1 MLKYLLC
8 LLLSSSLF
16 AESISVEG
24 TPLALDETFM
34 VNNPK
39 ATFDDS
45 LSYTHKQL
53 LNCSPKLNAVYKIES
68 AKRLKVIPRTT
79 LPSDVNFSCSYKG
92 QQFNFTTKPFKVVSA
107 DYFSATKLLR
117 LEFNDAL
124 KKSSIEKGIKLLK
137 LDNLAKTQ
145 LHYTIKG
152 FDDKHL
158 VLKVDEKL
166 EHSPLKLIITKELK
180 TTHGIGLEDSYEK
193 LFNSKEQIVKLDSEK
208 NKLEFVD
215 TPQMVALDN
224 GKFALRLFVPDD
236 LTKNPQKF
244 IKIEGIEQF
253 QMSDY
258 EYIDDEMREKYN
270 LEDSYYYSD
279 IISNEF
285 QPNHSYRVTLKKGL
299 TSYNKELKEDL
310 HFTVKTG
317 DRAKAIIFE
326 QDKLYISNHG
336 ELGFSSVNVD
346 KATLIVERLLDD
358 NLRYFM
364 NFNNANSEELDNY
377 TQEVFSKELTFN
389 IQKNK
394 LLEQKFKLSD
404 LSRGELPVGAYK
416 ITLHFQDKDG
426 EKVIEKSSSKVLFLS
441 NLAISATI
449 GKEEAFVTV
458 LSLDKATPIKN
469 ATVQIFGANNGLIAQ
484 ATTNQ
489 DGVARLKNRKL
500 LEQQPKGVI
509 VSFGKDKNFLALID
523 TINSPSP
530 EQILKKAERFKAFIY
545 FQSNIVRPK
554 AKIHALVTVKDSD
567 FISGAKLPV
576 KLIFREYY
584 GKKLIEKV
592 YHTDEYGLI
601 DFNYQLDSLDKTGEY
616 LLQAYIG
623 DKEIGSKV
631 IKVEAFVPPKIENT
645 ISTSKNI
652 YSLDELMDVNVSSA
666 YLFGAPASL
675 LRGTVKL
682 SAQPISYS
690 NKKYKNFSFTNTLLE
705 QKNTTSYLD
714 NEEEIVLDEE
724 GHASLLFKNKIYQK
738 VPSLLEVMIG
748 ATIMD
753 DTQPVSSYKKVKLY
767 PYRAMVGVRLDKDS
781 LIKGEK
787 LMGKVVLIDPI
798 TGKPIEREL
807 NAVIKKIDW
816 HYDYSNGNYNWEKE
830 VKVVDSFS
838 IYSNQSFARDIL
850 ENGDH
855 IIEVSDPL
863 SGHSATHS
871 FDVWW
876 ENYSNISPKNN
887 LSNVEIKFEDKLY
900 KKGDEIEVQIK
911 SPILEGQ
918 LYLTLED
925 ERVENYK
932 LVKIEKGVAKT
943 SLKINA
949 DIKQGLYLHA
959 TVIRASD
966 TDSKLIPFRAMGY
979 AFVKAKRDEHKIKV
993 ELTLPNSTKSKVPL
1007 SFGIKTNRPT
1017 KVLISIVDRAILQLV
1032 EQKAPKLFDYFNKQ
1046 PNKALSIY
1054 DLYDQLLSYIAK
1066 GKLVDF
1072 GAGDSLSRKQKHL
1085 PPDLGKRIKPFMIWS
1100 GIVDLKDGEGNITV
1114 YIPEFNGRASVVAIA
1129 VNKDSV
1135 GVAQKD
1141 IVVKDDVMI
1150 KPSYPLYMLNG
1161 DKIDVPIRI
1170 FNTTKEVK
1178 KITLTAKVSDNLT
1191 LNLSKKEVAIPANS
1205 SRVIDSTLLAN
1216 AVGKGKITLIAN
1228 DAKEEISKEI
1238 ELPIYSAYALS
1249 TKTFKGISNKK
1260 ETISIPK
1267 EYKGATAY
1275 ITLSNNLI
1283 GALRNDL
1290 KYIVEYPYGC
1300 AEQTSSKISAMQF
1313 AKPFFNSDKL
1323 VKKSQHFILQGVK
1336 KLDNMQNYWGEFSYW
1351 EGEESINPYASL
1363 YAGETILDIAEN
1375 NSSIVREEMKK
1386 STIKMLKN
1394 VALANDY
1401 YNAKYTNFHRLY
1413 AGYILA
1419 EHNLLDQS
1427 IANLLYEKGV
1437 YKHHFLATLYMSAI
1451 LKIQGEDE
1459 KAEKLFTQN
1468 DVKLS
1473 RYAYKTYGEQSGN
1486 FESNVRDM
1494 MLHFIVKSKY
1504 FKKDKR
1510 DLIALQNE
1518 FENLYSTQERA
1529 IALKAIS
1536 TYLGKPSSSK
1546 LNVTLNVNG
1555 QTSNYTKPITIK
1567 FDNVTNNTIELNPN
1581 GLAMSYTVELV
1592 KHLPKAPKNSLSTN
1606 KKLSI
1611 KREFINAK
1619 GEAVDLQNLVQGK
1632 KIFSKVTLA
1641 NYGKINHVVVNQRT
1655 PACMQIVNNNIK
1667 NSEAHF
1673 KDENI
1678 ELEHREI
1685 LDDRVLHF
1693 INLKNKSEWNK
1704 ALKKSISVEN
1714 RGIIYMPLMVTS
1726 IGECR
1731 LPAVIA
1737 EAMYDPRISDYAK
1750 EANNIS
1756 VKATSTTS
1764 STATPKAKLD
1774 TSKAEALVKEL
1785 YIKEMNSNNALEFVP
1800 YFEFPLPIYF
1810 RSKNFTKEA
1819 LLKDKTTYFKNWTK
1833 RIYSNIKTTVESVD
1847 VKSRSVKV
1855 GISFD
1860 YKLYNGKK
1868 VLKGTSHHLLSVVQR
1883 GNKMV
1888 IGAVELWK
1896 H

>member
-675 LRGTVKL
+675 SV
-682 SAQPISYS
+682 SY
-690 NKKYKNFSFTNTLLE
+690 
-705 QKNTTSYLD
+705 
-714 NEEEIVLDEE
+714 
-724 GHASLLFKNKIYQK
+724 
-738 VPSLLEVMIG
+738 
-748 ATIMD
+748 
-753 DTQPVSSYKKVKLY
+753 
-767 PYRAMVGVRLDKDS
+767 
-781 LIKGEK
+781 
-787 LMGKVVLIDPI
+787 
-798 TGKPIEREL
+798 
-807 NAVIKKIDW
+807 
-816 HYDYSNGNYNWEKE
+816 
-830 VKVVDSFS
+830 
-838 IYSNQSFARDIL
+838 
-850 ENGDH
+850 
-855 IIEVSDPL
+855 
-863 SGHSATHS
+863 TH
-871 FDVWW
+871 
-876 ENYSNISPKNN
+876 
-887 LSNVEIKFEDKLY
+887 
-900 KKGDEIEVQIK
+900 
-911 SPILEGQ
+911 
-918 LYLTLED
+918 
-925 ERVENYK
+925 
-932 LVKIEKGVAKT
+932 
-943 SLKINA
+943 
-949 DIKQGLYLHA
+949 
-959 TVIRASD
+959 
-966 TDSKLIPFRAMGY
+966 
-979 AFVKAKRDEHKIKV
+979 
-993 ELTLPNSTKSKVPL
+993 LTLPTK
-1007 SFGIKTNRPT
+1007 
-1017 KVLISIVDRAILQLV
+1017 A
-1032 EQKAPKLFDYFNKQ
+1032 
-1046 PNKALSIY
+1046 
-1054 DLYDQLLSYIAK
+1054 
-1066 GKLVDF
+1066 
-1072 GAGDSLSRKQKHL
+1072 
-1085 PPDLGKRIKPFMIWS
+1085 
-1100 GIVDLKDGEGNITV
+1100 
-1114 YIPEFNGRASVVAIA
+1114 
-1129 VNKDSV
+1129 
-1135 GVAQKD
+1135 
-1141 IVVKDDVMI
+1141 
-1150 KPSYPLYMLNG
+1150 
-1161 DKIDVPIRI
+1161 
-1170 FNTTKEVK
+1170 
-1178 KITLTAKVSDNLT
+1178 
-1191 LNLSKKEVAIPANS
+1191 
-1205 SRVIDSTLLAN
+1205 
-1216 AVGKGKITLIAN
+1216 
-1228 DAKEEISKEI
+1228 
-1238 ELPIYSAYALS
+1238 
-1249 TKTFKGISNKK
+1249 
-1260 ETISIPK
+1260 
-1267 EYKGATAY
+1267 
-1275 ITLSNNLI
+1275 
-1283 GALRNDL
+1283 
-1290 KYIVEYPYGC
+1290 
-1300 AEQTSSKISAMQF
+1300 
-1313 AKPFFNSDKL
+1313 
-1323 VKKSQHFILQGVK
+1323 
-1336 KLDNMQNYWGEFSYW
+1336 
-1351 EGEESINPYASL
+1351 
-1363 YAGETILDIAEN
+1363 
-1375 NSSIVREEMKK
+1375 
-1386 STIKMLKN
+1386 
-1394 VALANDY
+1394 
-1401 YNAKYTNFHRLY
+1401 
-1413 AGYILA
+1413 
-1419 EHNLLDQS
+1419 
-1427 IANLLYEKGV
+1427 
-1437 YKHHFLATLYMSAI
+1437 
-1451 LKIQGEDE
+1451 
-1459 KAEKLFTQN
+1459 
-1468 DVKLS
+1468 
-1473 RYAYKTYGEQSGN
+1473 
-1486 FESNVRDM
+1486 
-1494 MLHFIVKSKY
+1494 
-1504 FKKDKR
+1504 
-1510 DLIALQNE
+1510 
-1518 FENLYSTQERA
+1518 
-1529 IALKAIS
+1529 
-1536 TYLGKPSSSK
+1536 
-1546 LNVTLNVNG
+1546 
-1555 QTSNYTKPITIK
+1555 
-1567 FDNVTNNTIELNPN
+1567 
-1581 GLAMSYTVELV
+1581 
-1592 KHLPKAPKNSLSTN
+1592 
-1606 KKLSI
+1606 
-1611 KREFINAK
+1611 
-1619 GEAVDLQNLVQGK
+1619 
-1632 KIFSKVTLA
+1632 
-1641 NYGKINHVVVNQRT
+1641 
-1655 PACMQIVNNNIK
+1655 
-1667 NSEAHF
+1667 
-1673 KDENI
+1673 
-1678 ELEHREI
+1678 
-1685 LDDRVLHF
+1685 
-1693 INLKNKSEWNK
+1693 
-1704 ALKKSISVEN
+1704 
-1714 RGIIYMPLMVTS
+1714 
-1726 IGECR
+1726 
-1731 LPAVIA
+1731 
-1737 EAMYDPRISDYAK
+1737 
-1750 EANNIS
+1750 
-1756 VKATSTTS
+1756 
-1764 STATPKAKLD
+1764 
-1774 TSKAEALVKEL
+1774 
-1785 YIKEMNSNNALEFVP
+1785 
-1800 YFEFPLPIYF
+1800 
-1810 RSKNFTKEA
+1810 
-1819 LLKDKTTYFKNWTK
+1819 
-1833 RIYSNIKTTVESVD
+1833 
-1847 VKSRSVKV
+1847 
-1855 GISFD
+1855 
-1860 YKLYNGKK
+1860 
-1868 VLKGTSHHLLSVVQR
+1868 
-1883 GNKMV
+1883 
-1888 IGAVELWK
+1888 
-1896 H
+1896 